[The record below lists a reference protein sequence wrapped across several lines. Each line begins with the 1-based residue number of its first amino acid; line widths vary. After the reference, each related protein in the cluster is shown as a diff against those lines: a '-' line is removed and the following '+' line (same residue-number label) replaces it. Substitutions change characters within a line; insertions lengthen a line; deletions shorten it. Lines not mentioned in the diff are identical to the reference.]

1 MILSKTAICFDGDEI
16 IEYGT
21 VNPLDSTFV
30 DDDNDDFRASERGN
44 DFTEVVDK
52 RKRIHDMNK
61 SQPKAGPIIPNP
73 PFKASEGKLSDTGP
87 VTFIGSP
94 LFMKCQRQTT
104 KKWDELV
111 KDIPRAGDG
120 DESVDVSGVT
130 SGLLESVE
138 LDQRW
143 EMAWYELANKFKIYF
158 EDLALTEE
166 EVKAIKEP
174 KNERGSEEGY
184 YHHQGHHSD
193 SGHGGVDIFEGS
205 PYERAKKKIMQA
217 QKDLREAI
225 SQAKGKKSLLRKC
238 TALVPLTSFIDY
250 NEPKNTLNPIPKA
263 SLDGKIT
270 CSSKG
275 GETQDYPTCV
285 KVVDA
290 WNGFVVSKMAVQQ
303 IQNIKYTADST
314 DRELLLA
321 QDAQSATPNA
331 LLPLQF
337 QREGVDDQSS
347 IAFQRTGFH
356 LAQLAVLKALRTS
369 YVKHKDVMPKCESVV
384 GENLQEI
391 EYKLF
396 IDWIKQI
403 ANAWNKI
410 AQPLG
415 ISFDRIVNSE
425 ENLEAKCRIEPM
437 GMMMGG

>member
-1 MILSKTAICFDGDEI
+1 MLSFFKFFIFFMILSKTAICFDGDEI

-166 EVKAIKEP
+166 
-174 KNERGSEEGY
+174 
-184 YHHQGHHSD
+184 
-193 SGHGGVDIFEGS
+193 
-205 PYERAKKKIMQA
+205 
-217 QKDLREAI
+217 
-225 SQAKGKKSLLRKC
+225 
-238 TALVPLTSFIDY
+238 
-250 NEPKNTLNPIPKA
+250 
-263 SLDGKIT
+263 
-270 CSSKG
+270 
-275 GETQDYPTCV
+275 
-285 KVVDA
+285 
-290 WNGFVVSKMAVQQ
+290 
-303 IQNIKYTADST
+303 
-314 DRELLLA
+314 
-321 QDAQSATPNA
+321 
-331 LLPLQF
+331 
-337 QREGVDDQSS
+337 
-347 IAFQRTGFH
+347 
-356 LAQLAVLKALRTS
+356 
-369 YVKHKDVMPKCESVV
+369 
-384 GENLQEI
+384 
-391 EYKLF
+391 
-396 IDWIKQI
+396 
-403 ANAWNKI
+403 
-410 AQPLG
+410 
-415 ISFDRIVNSE
+415 
-425 ENLEAKCRIEPM
+425 
-437 GMMMGG
+437 